1 MLIIFASLC
10 LSAQLL
16 ISPIGPI
23 TPIGHIHNLTINIE
37 LMPKNRRVIY
47 ADGYEH
53 LSHRRD
59 IAVTFYLNESE
70 KAAMDDMLAA
80 LEVKNQSEFIRN
92 QIFGAYKSM
101 TLEQL
106 RKMAEVAAFRA
117 EDARL
122 HELSP

>member
-23 TPIGHIHNLTINIE
+23 TPIGPINNLTINIE

-92 QIFGAYKSM
+92 QIFNAYKSM
-101 TLEQL
+101 TPEQL

-122 HELSP
+122 HEHSP